1 MIRPEHIVALDI
13 ELADSAGLGGPA
25 TAEKTPCNQ
34 KTGLPVETCSQAQIN
49 KVAEQA
55 WLRYLQSQ
63 SIACRLWR
71 DVWGFGE
78 GDEHQP
84 PFAGFVAQPDVA
96 ELLASATFAEI
107 VRQAWSGER
116 FPSGFFPACERRGIF
131 GFDIKSSR
139 VSPRHL
145 TGGQVNYVAIL
156 EDDFL
161 VHPPMGVNGSDEL
174 NRWDIISQK
183 QRVAAAERTPYLLAR
198 AYVEARDA
206 RARSAETLRA
216 AWRVYLI
223 GYMTRPLFFQSQ
235 HLRVTQ
241 IPQANKS
248 ERAIYY
254 AVPLRLGQNLSGLR
268 QALGL

>member
-1 MIRPEHIVALDI
+1 M
-13 ELADSAGLGGPA
+13 
-25 TAEKTPCNQ
+25 
-34 KTGLPVETCSQAQIN
+34 
-49 KVAEQA
+49 AEQA

-107 VRQAWSGER
+107 VRRAWSGER

-145 TGGQVNYVAIL
+145 AGGQVNYVAIL

-161 VHPPMGVNGSDEL
+161 VHPPMGVDGSDEL

-183 QRVAAAERTPYLLAR
+183 QRVAAAERTPYLLIR
-198 AYVEARDA
+198 TYVNPCNPA
-206 RARSAETLRA
+206 ARSPKTACA

-223 GYMTRPLFFQSQ
+223 GYITRPLFFQSR
-235 HLRVTQ
+235 HLRITMM
-241 IPQANKS
+241 PQTGKE
-248 ERAIYY
+248 ERATCY
-254 AVPLRLGQNLSGLR
+254 AVPLRLGQSLSGLR